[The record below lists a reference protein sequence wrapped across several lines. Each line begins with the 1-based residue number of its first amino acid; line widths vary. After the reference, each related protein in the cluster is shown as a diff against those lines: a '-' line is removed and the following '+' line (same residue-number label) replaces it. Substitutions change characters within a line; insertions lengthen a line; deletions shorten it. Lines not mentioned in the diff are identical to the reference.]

1 MKKLL
6 ASLAALSALALAA
19 PASADPP
26 RDYRNERSY
35 DNDGYRGDNYRGD
48 YGRDDFRRG
57 PNFGFDQR
65 LDRLEWRL
73 REGTRR
79 GDLNQWEARRFWGD
93 LRDIR
98 EMKRSFQYS
107 NGISPR
113 EAQILDNRIDRFGY
127 ALRAELRDDRYGWNN
142 DNRNDWGRPDWRR

>member
-6 ASLAALSALALAA
+6 ASLAALSALAIAA

-26 RDYRNERSY
+26 REYRNERGY
-35 DNDGYRGDNYRGD
+35 DNDSHRGDNDRRDEYRG
-48 YGRDDFRRG
+48 GDFRG
-57 PNFGFDQR
+57 AGNWNFDQR

-73 REGTRR
+73 REGTRH
-79 GDLNQWEARRFWGD
+79 GDLNRYEARRFWGE

-107 NGISPR
+107 QGISPR
-113 EAQILDNRIDRFGY
+113 EARVLDNRIDRFGY
-127 ALRAELRDDRYGWNN
+127 ALRAELRDDRYGWN
-142 DNRNDWGRPDWRR
+142 DRR

>member
-1 MKKLL
+1 MKKIL

-26 RDYRNERSY
+26 RDYRNERNY
-35 DNDGYRGDNYRGD
+35 DQDGYRGDDTYRGD
-48 YGRDDFRRG
+48 RDDFRRG
-57 PNFGFDQR
+57 SNWNFDQR
-65 LDRLEWRL
+65 LERLEWRL

-107 NGISPR
+107 HGISPR

-127 ALRAELRDDRYGWNN
+127 ALRAELRDDRYGWNRG
-142 DNRNDWGRPDWRR
+142 DDRPDWRR